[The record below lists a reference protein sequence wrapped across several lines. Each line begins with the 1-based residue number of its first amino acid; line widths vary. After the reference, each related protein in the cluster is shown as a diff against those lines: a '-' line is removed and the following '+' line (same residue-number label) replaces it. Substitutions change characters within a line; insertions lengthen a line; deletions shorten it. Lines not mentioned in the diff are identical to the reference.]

1 MMKDHTIED
10 MSTTIETIIE
20 ELCDR
25 AAANVEKNTP
35 KNERWGV
42 REVNLEA
49 HRLAAKIPE
58 LKMPD
63 RPIWMNNDGDWVS
76 LSDCRTPYEG
86 PIYWTYVD
94 RGEMFG
100 LGRYS
105 RP

>member
-1 MMKDHTIED
+1 MNDHTIAD
-10 MSTTIETIIE
+10 MSTTIDTIIK
-20 ELCDR
+20 ELCNR

-35 KNERWGV
+35 KNEGWGV
-42 REVNLEA
+42 KQVGEEA
-49 HRLAAKIPE
+49 QRLGAEITG

-63 RPIWMNNDGDWVS
+63 HPIWMNNDGDWVS
-76 LSDCRTPYEG
+76 YWDCKTPYEG

-94 RGEMFG
+94 RGEMVG